1 MSENHYAEFSEC
13 SMKPQEVLEYVSGP
27 IPVPEEGE
35 VLVRMKAAPI
45 NPADINFV
53 QGVYGLKPVLPHS
66 RAGLEG
72 CGVVQESRAEGF
84 REGDEVILLRGVGSW
99 SEYVAV
105 PSVNVMKL
113 PVGVDPVQA
122 AMLKV
127 NPLTALRMLEGFVSL
142 EPGDWL
148 VQNAANSG
156 VGRCIIQLAREMGVK
171 TVNFVRR
178 PDELRD
184 ELTELGADLVVGED
198 DGDVVKNTLARLD
211 GKRPVLASNAVGG
224 ESALRLMDILAPGGS
239 MVTYGAMSRKSIKVP
254 NGFLI
259 FKGIKLE
266 GLWVTQWLK
275 NAPVSEIEAAY
286 DKLARLMADGRLKQA
301 VDTVYPLSADLVV
314 GEDDG
319 DVVKN
324 TLARLDGKRPVLA
337 SNAVG
342 GESALR
348 LMDIL
353 APGGSMVTYGAMS
366 RKSIKVPNGFLIF
379 KGIKLEGL
387 WVTQWLKNAPVSE
400 IEAAYDK
407 LARLMAD
414 GRLKQAVDTVYPLS
428 DVRKAVEKAQEEFR
442 SGKVVLSM
450 DCA

>member
-113 PVGVDPVQA
+113 PVKVDPVQA

-127 NPLTALRMLEGFVSL
+127 NPLTALRMLEGIVSL

-184 ELTELGADLVVGED
+184 ELTALGADLVVGED

-224 ESALRLMDILAPGGS
+224 ESALRLMDMLAPGGS
-239 MVTYGAMSRKSIKVP
+239 MVTY
-254 NGFLI
+254 
-259 FKGIKLE
+259 KGIKLE

-286 DKLARLMADGRLKQA
+286 DKLASLMAA
-301 VDTVYPLSADLVV
+301 
-314 GEDDG
+314 
-319 DVVKN
+319 
-324 TLARLDGKRPVLA
+324 
-337 SNAVG
+337 
-342 GESALR
+342 
-348 LMDIL
+348 
-353 APGGSMVTYGAMS
+353 
-366 RKSIKVPNGFLIF
+366 
-379 KGIKLEGL
+379 
-387 WVTQWLKNAPVSE
+387 
-400 IEAAYDK
+400 
-407 LARLMAD
+407 

>member
-1 MSENHYAEFSEC
+1 
-13 SMKPQEVLEYVSGP
+13 MKPQDVLEYVSGP
-27 IPVPEEGE
+27 MPVPEEGE
-35 VLVRMKAAPI
+35 VLIRMKAAPI

-53 QGVYGLKPVLPHS
+53 QGVYGVKPVLPHS

-84 REGDEVILLRGVGSW
+84 RKDDEVILLRGVGSW

-105 PSVNVMKL
+105 PAVNVMKL
-113 PVGVDPVQA
+113 PVKVDPVQA

-142 EPGDWL
+142 TPGDWV
-148 VQNAANSG
+148 VQNASNS
-156 VGRCIIQLAREMGVK
+156 
-171 TVNFVRR
+171 
-178 PDELRD
+178 
-184 ELTELGADLVVGED
+184 
-198 DGDVVKNTLARLD
+198 LARLD

-224 ESALRLMDILAPGGS
+224 ESALRLMDMLAPGGS

-275 NAPVSEIEAAY
+275 NAPV
-286 DKLARLMADGRLKQA
+286 
-301 VDTVYPLSADLVV
+301 P
-314 GEDDG
+314 
-319 DVVKN
+319 
-324 TLARLDGKRPVLA
+324 
-337 SNAVG
+337 
-342 GESALR
+342 
-348 LMDIL
+348 
-353 APGGSMVTYGAMS
+353 
-366 RKSIKVPNGFLIF
+366 
-379 KGIKLEGL
+379 
-387 WVTQWLKNAPVSE
+387 E

-428 DVRKAVEKAQEEFR
+428 DVRRAVEKAQEEFR

-450 DCA
+450 ERA

>member
-113 PVGVDPVQA
+113 PVKVDPVQA

-127 NPLTALRMLEGFVSL
+127 NPLTALRMLEGIVSL

-184 ELTELGADLVVGED
+184 ELTALGADLVVGED

-224 ESALRLMDILAPGGS
+224 ESARFEGYWKDVGTLDSLWDANMDMLAPGGS

-286 DKLARLMADGRLKQA
+286 DKLASLMAA
-301 VDTVYPLSADLVV
+301 
-314 GEDDG
+314 
-319 DVVKN
+319 
-324 TLARLDGKRPVLA
+324 
-337 SNAVG
+337 
-342 GESALR
+342 
-348 LMDIL
+348 
-353 APGGSMVTYGAMS
+353 
-366 RKSIKVPNGFLIF
+366 
-379 KGIKLEGL
+379 
-387 WVTQWLKNAPVSE
+387 
-400 IEAAYDK
+400 
-407 LARLMAD
+407 

>member
-1 MSENHYAEFSEC
+1 MSMNENHYAEFSEC
-13 SMKPQEVLEYVSGP
+13 SMKPQDVLEYVSGP
-27 IPVPEEGE
+27 MPVPAEGE
-35 VLVRMKAAPI
+35 VLIRMKAAPI

-53 QGVYGLKPVLPHS
+53 QGVYGVKPVLPHS

-72 CGVVQESRAEGF
+72 CGVVEESHAEGF
-84 REGDEVILLRGVGSW
+84 RKGDEVILLRGVGSW
-99 SEYVAV
+99 SEFAAV
-105 PSVNVMKL
+105 PAVNVMKL
-113 PVGVDPVQA
+113 PVKVDPVQA

-142 EPGDWL
+142 TPGDWV

-184 ELTELGADLVVGED
+184 ELTALGADLVVGED
-198 DGDVVKNTLARLD
+198 DEDVVKNTLERLD

-224 ESALRLMDILAPGGS
+224 ESALRLMDMLAPGGS

-259 FKGIKLE
+259 FKGIRLE

-275 NAPVSEIEAAY
+275 NAPAPDIEAAY

-301 VDTVYPLSADLVV
+301 VDTV
-314 GEDDG
+314 
-319 DVVKN
+319 
-324 TLARLDGKRPVLA
+324 
-337 SNAVG
+337 
-342 GESALR
+342 
-348 LMDIL
+348 
-353 APGGSMVTYGAMS
+353 
-366 RKSIKVPNGFLIF
+366 F
-379 KGIKLEGL
+379 
-387 WVTQWLKNAPVSE
+387 
-400 IEAAYDK
+400 
-407 LARLMAD
+407 
-414 GRLKQAVDTVYPLS
+414 PLS
-428 DVRKAVEKAQEEFR
+428 DVRRAVEKAQEEFR

-450 DCA
+450 DRS

>member
-105 PSVNVMKL
+105 PSV
-113 PVGVDPVQA
+113 
-122 AMLKV
+122 
-127 NPLTALRMLEGFVSL
+127 TALRMLEGFVSL

-301 VDTVYPLSADLVV
+301 VDTVYPLS
-314 GEDDG
+314 
-319 DVVKN
+319 
-324 TLARLDGKRPVLA
+324 
-337 SNAVG
+337 
-342 GESALR
+342 
-348 LMDIL
+348 
-353 APGGSMVTYGAMS
+353 
-366 RKSIKVPNGFLIF
+366 
-379 KGIKLEGL
+379 
-387 WVTQWLKNAPVSE
+387 
-400 IEAAYDK
+400 
-407 LARLMAD
+407 
-414 GRLKQAVDTVYPLS
+414 

>member
-113 PVGVDPVQA
+113 PVKVDPVQA

-142 EPGDWL
+142 TPGDWV
-148 VQNAANSG
+148 VQNASNAG

-171 TVNFVRR
+171 TVMVTGDNRLTAAAIAAEAGVAA
-178 PDELRD
+178 ELVGD
-184 ELTELGADLVVGED
+184 AEELVVLG
-198 DGDVVKNTLARLD
+198 
-211 GKRPVLASNAVGG
+211 RPLGT
-224 ESALRLMDILAPGGS
+224 GGS
-239 MVTYGAMSRKSIKVP
+239 AS
-254 NGFLI
+254 LQQ
-259 FKGIKLE
+259 L
-266 GLWVTQWLK
+266 
-275 NAPVSEIEAAY
+275 AA
-286 DKLARLMADGRLKQA
+286 
-301 VDTVYPLSADLVV
+301 
-314 GEDDG
+314 
-319 DVVKN
+319 
-324 TLARLDGKRPVLA
+324 
-337 SNAVG
+337 
-342 GESALR
+342 
-348 LMDIL
+348 
-353 APGGSMVTYGAMS
+353 
-366 RKSIKVPNGFLIF
+366 
-379 KGIKLEGL
+379 
-387 WVTQWLKNAPVSE
+387 
-400 IEAAYDK
+400 
-407 LARLMAD
+407 
-414 GRLKQAVDTVYPLS
+414 
-428 DVRKAVEKAQEEFR
+428 
-442 SGKVVLSM
+442 
-450 DCA
+450 

>member
-84 REGDEVILLRGVGSW
+84 RGG
-99 SEYVAV
+99 
-105 PSVNVMKL
+105 
-113 PVGVDPVQA
+113 
-122 AMLKV
+122 
-127 NPLTALRMLEGFVSL
+127 MLEGFVSL

-224 ESALRLMDILAPGGS
+224 ESALRLMDMLAPGGS

-286 DKLARLMADGRLKQA
+286 DR
-301 VDTVYPLSADLVV
+301 
-314 GEDDG
+314 
-319 DVVKN
+319 
-324 TLARLDGKRPVLA
+324 
-337 SNAVG
+337 
-342 GESALR
+342 
-348 LMDIL
+348 
-353 APGGSMVTYGAMS
+353 
-366 RKSIKVPNGFLIF
+366 
-379 KGIKLEGL
+379 
-387 WVTQWLKNAPVSE
+387 
-400 IEAAYDK
+400 

>member
-72 CGVVQESRAEGF
+72 CGVVQ
-84 REGDEVILLRGVGSW
+84 VGSW

-113 PVGVDPVQA
+113 PVEVDPVQA

-184 ELTELGADLVVGED
+184 ELTALGADLVVGED

-224 ESALRLMDILAPGGS
+224 ESALRLMD
-239 MVTYGAMSRKSIKVP
+239 M
-254 NGFLI
+254 
-259 FKGIKLE
+259 
-266 GLWVTQWLK
+266 
-275 NAPVSEIEAAY
+275 
-286 DKLARLMADGRLKQA
+286 
-301 VDTVYPLSADLVV
+301 
-314 GEDDG
+314 
-319 DVVKN
+319 
-324 TLARLDGKRPVLA
+324 
-337 SNAVG
+337 
-342 GESALR
+342 
-348 LMDIL
+348 L

-450 DCA
+450 ERA

>member
-13 SMKPQEVLEYVSGP
+13 GMKPQDVLEYVSGP
-27 IPVPEEGE
+27 MPVPAEGE

-53 QGVYGLKPVLPHS
+53 QGVYGVKPVLPHS

-72 CGVVQESRAEGF
+72 CGVVEETRAEGF
-84 REGDEVILLRGVGSW
+84 RKGDEVILLRGVGSW

-105 PSVNVMKL
+105 PAVDVMKL
-113 PVGVDPVQA
+113 PVKADPVQA

-142 EPGDWL
+142 TPGDWV

-156 VGRCIIQLAREMGVK
+156 VGRCIIQLAREMGVR

-178 PDELRD
+178 PDELRE
-184 ELTELGADLVVGED
+184 ELAALGADLVVGED
-198 DGDVVKNTLARLD
+198 EEDVVKKTLARLD

-224 ESALRLMDILAPGGS
+224 ESALRLMDMLAPGGS

-275 NAPVSEIEAAY
+275 KAPAPEIEAAY
-286 DKLARLMADGRLKQA
+286 DKLARL
-301 VDTVYPLSADLVV
+301 
-314 GEDDG
+314 
-319 DVVKN
+319 
-324 TLARLDGKRPVLA
+324 
-337 SNAVG
+337 
-342 GESALR
+342 
-348 LMDIL
+348 I
-353 APGGSMVTYGAMS
+353 
-366 RKSIKVPNGFLIF
+366 
-379 KGIKLEGL
+379 
-387 WVTQWLKNAPVSE
+387 
-400 IEAAYDK
+400 
-407 LARLMAD
+407 AD

-428 DVRKAVEKAQEEFR
+428 DVRRAVEKAQEEFR
-442 SGKVVLSM
+442 NGKVVLTM
-450 DCA
+450 DRV

>member
-13 SMKPQEVLEYVSGP
+13 SMRPQEVLEYVSGP
-27 IPVPEEGE
+27 IPVLEEGE

-113 PVGVDPVQA
+113 PVKVDPVQA

-127 NPLTALRMLEGFVSL
+127 NPLTALR
-142 EPGDWL
+142 
-148 VQNAANSG
+148 
-156 VGRCIIQLAREMGVK
+156 IIQLAREMGVK

-286 DKLARLMADGRLKQA
+286 DR
-301 VDTVYPLSADLVV
+301 
-314 GEDDG
+314 
-319 DVVKN
+319 
-324 TLARLDGKRPVLA
+324 
-337 SNAVG
+337 
-342 GESALR
+342 
-348 LMDIL
+348 
-353 APGGSMVTYGAMS
+353 
-366 RKSIKVPNGFLIF
+366 
-379 KGIKLEGL
+379 
-387 WVTQWLKNAPVSE
+387 
-400 IEAAYDK
+400 

-450 DCA
+450 GCA